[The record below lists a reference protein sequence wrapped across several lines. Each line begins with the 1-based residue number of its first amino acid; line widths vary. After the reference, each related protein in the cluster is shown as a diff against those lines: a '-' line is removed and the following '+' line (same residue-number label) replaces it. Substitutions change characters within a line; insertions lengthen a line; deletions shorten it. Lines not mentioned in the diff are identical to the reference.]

1 MPRSY
6 TLSDDARAGRE
17 ARKQATRRA
26 LMDAARTLAAERG
39 VEGVSVVEV
48 GRRAGVSHSLINAY
62 FDGKAGL
69 IAAVVKEFNAPQ
81 VLSTISIADGAGSA
95 EDRLRGILLGWARF
109 DLADVQLLRVLQA
122 HSWNWSA
129 AAEAENR
136 EDRQALLAPLGR
148 VVQSGQAEGRFRP
161 ELALEDAL
169 PAIWAIYT
177 MGMRDAVF
185 DDPVRSPEQAVA
197 AIWGQIAA
205 LLSVR

>member
-6 TLSDDARAGRE
+6 TLSDEARAGRE

-39 VEGVSVVEV
+39 VDGVSVVEV
-48 GRRAGVSHSLINAY
+48 GRRAGVSHSLINGY

-69 IAAVVKEFNAPQ
+69 IAAVVRDLNAPQ
-81 VLSTISIADGAGSA
+81 VVRTAEIADGPGRA
-95 EDRLRGILLGWARF
+95 EERLRAILLGWAAF
-109 DLADVQLLRVLQA
+109 DLADPQLLRVLQA
-122 HSWNWSA
+122 HSWNWSE

-136 EDRQALLAPLGR
+136 EDRQALMSPVGR
-148 VVQSGQAEGRFRP
+148 VIRSGQAEGVFRTGLD
-161 ELALEDAL
+161 LADVL

-177 MGMRDAVF
+177 LGMREALYAQ
-185 DDPVRSPEQAVA
+185 PVRSPEEAVA